1 MAVKPWIGAIKEPDN
16 HPPVNTSKPDTTYQI
31 DYVYGYRC
39 EDSRQNVFYNP
50 DGNIVYMTACLGIIL
65 DKNSNTQTF
74 FGGGE
79 VENTSKQVA
88 ADNLHHNNDIMCLDV
103 NTSGGRKYAVSG
115 QVGKSPSI
123 FVWDTQTAQKIK
135 RFKLQQTARAVAAC
149 TISPDGKYIAVA
161 DKHNDHNVT
170 VFNVD
175 SGNMEWT
182 DKGGPDEILD
192 MSISRQDGNYH
203 FWTAGK
209 NHLCYWNAA
218 SMEKKKKGIY
228 GEVAPSTSFPC
239 VTTDDQGLA
248 YAGAANSLIYVW
260 QGNSLKQTIGVH
272 N

>member
-1 MAVKPWIGAIKEPDN
+1 M
-16 HPPVNTSKPDTTYQI
+16 
-31 DYVYGYRC
+31 
-39 EDSRQNVFYNP
+39 
-50 DGNIVYMTACLGIIL
+50 
-65 DKNSNTQTF
+65 
-74 FGGGE
+74 
-79 VENTSKQVA
+79 
-88 ADNLHHNNDIMCLDV
+88 
-103 NTSGGRKYAVSG
+103 
-115 QVGKSPSI
+115 
-123 FVWDTQTAQKIK
+123 
-135 RFKLQQTARAVAAC
+135 QQTARAVAAC